1 MLENAPG
8 LPVDFKNSWDSAS
21 MEMRD
26 NRKGL
31 RGDPDCNGLK
41 ILLLG
46 GLGVF
51 EYIRELFD
59 KKHGIYN
66 QSITYLY

>member
-1 MLENAPG
+1 MFENAPG
-8 LPVDFKNSWDSAS
+8 LPVDFKNGGDPAAV
-21 MEMRD
+21 EMRD
-26 NRKGL
+26 DGEGL
-31 RGDPDCNGLK
+31 GGDPDGDGLQ
-41 ILLLG
+41 ILFLG

-51 EYIRELFD
+51 EYIWELFD

>member
-8 LPVDFKNSWDSAS
+8 LPVDFKNSGDPAA

-26 NRKGL
+26 DGEGL
-31 RGDPDCNGLK
+31 GSDPDGDSLQV
-41 ILLLG
+41 LFLG